1 MITPPGRGALLNN
14 QSAYIASIVV
24 FTLATVISAGI
35 FGALTGAF
43 GALLTTIAPMSPH
56 ILWALTIGIATAYGV
71 AELRG
76 VRLPVPS
83 RHWQVPRVWG
93 ARGRTFHA
101 TAFGLLL
108 GPGFFTIINFVGY
121 YVLLIWCVLTANP
134 LYGGALMALFGAI
147 RAVPVVL
154 IPLVSKVRRQSVSHG
169 SAVTINNRLV
179 AAHRHLRWLRAVAL
193 LAVASLGIAIILGFA

>member
-1 MITPPGRGALLNN
+1 MFAL
-14 QSAYIASIVV
+14 ASVM
-24 FTLATVISAGI
+24 SAGI
-35 FGALTGAF
+35 LGTLAGAF

-56 ILWALTIGIATAYGV
+56 ILWALTAGIATAYGV

-76 VRLPVPS
+76 VHLPVPS

-101 TAFGLLL
+101 AAFGLLL
-108 GPGFFTIINFVGY
+108 GPGFFTVINFIGY
-121 YVLLIWCVLTANP
+121 YILLIWCVLTASP
-134 LYGGALMALFGAI
+134 LYGGVLMALFGAI
-147 RAVPVVL
+147 RAAPVVL
-154 IPLVSKVRRQSVSHG
+154 IPLISKMRRQSVSYG

-179 AAHRHLRWLRAVAL
+179 TTHRHLRWLRTVLL